1 MDSISFGRPV
11 FVMYATSISTRAF
24 SRDEKSLI
32 IFVIPARGRAVACAI
47 RAEKFSAFSEAS

>member
-1 MDSISFGRPV
+1 
-11 FVMYATSISTRAF
+11 MYATSISTRAF